1 MSSDV
6 WSGVRSANDPDKQ
19 PAIFDFMNV
28 NFDSDGLSL
37 FTEDGLT
44 AELQTGGIKRKDM
57 GLNLLIADP
66 SIAGVPQRKDAA
78 EGEYYDDQYCKSELM
93 PFPE

>member
-1 MSSDV
+1 
-6 WSGVRSANDPDKQ
+6 
-19 PAIFDFMNV
+19 MNV

-66 SIAGVPQRKDAA
+66 SIAGVPQRKDATESDA
-78 EGEYYDDQYCKSELM
+78 RDDQY
-93 PFPE
+93 